1 MRVFVTGA
9 TGFVGSAVIQ
19 ELIRAGHEVSGLARS
34 DEAAAALRA
43 AGAAVHRGALDDPDS
58 LRRGAAA
65 ADGVIHAAFIHNYG
79 DLTAAGE
86 TDRLAIEALG
96 TELARSGRPLVVTSV
111 IGHLPPGQLAT
122 EDTVPDPGASVKH
135 RAGSEVAALAFAAQ
149 GVRASVLRLPL
160 SVHGDGDTGFVPG
173 LIRLARNTGVSA
185 YIGNGQ
191 NRWPA
196 VHRLDAARLYRLA
209 LEGAPAGSTL
219 HAIGDEGVPI
229 AEIAAVIARRLGL
242 PAASIPIKE
251 AAEHF
256 GWLAHFVSLDIP
268 ASSAKTRALLG
279 WQPVHPALLADLDR
293 EPYFATS
300 MEKNG

>member
-9 TGFVGSAVIQ
+9 TGFVGSAVVQ
-19 ELIRAGHEVSGLARS
+19 ELIGAGHEVTGLARS

-43 AGAAVHRGALDDPDS
+43 AGAGVHRGALDDPDS

-65 ADGVIHAAFIHNYG
+65 AAADGVIHAAFIHNYA

-86 TDRLAIEALG
+86 TDRLAIGAIG
-96 TELARSGRPLVVTSV
+96 AELAGSGRPLVVTSV
-111 IGHLPPGQLAT
+111 IGHLTPGQLAT
-122 EDTVPDPGASVKH
+122 EDTAPDPGASVMH
-135 RAGSEVAALAFAAQ
+135 RADSEAAAVALAGQ
-149 GVRASVLRLPL
+149 GVRVSVLRLPL

-173 LIRLARNTGVSA
+173 LIQLARRTGISA
-185 YIGNGQ
+185 YIGDGQ

-209 LEGAPAGSTL
+209 LEGAPAGSIL
-219 HAIGDEGVPI
+219 HAIGDTGVPLV
-229 AEIAAVIARRLGL
+229 EIAGVTGNRLGL
-242 PAASIPIKE
+242 PAASIPREE
-251 AAEHF
+251 AAGHF

-268 ASSAKTRALLG
+268 ASSDKTRALLG

-293 EPYFATS
+293 ERYFCN
-300 MEKNG
+300 E